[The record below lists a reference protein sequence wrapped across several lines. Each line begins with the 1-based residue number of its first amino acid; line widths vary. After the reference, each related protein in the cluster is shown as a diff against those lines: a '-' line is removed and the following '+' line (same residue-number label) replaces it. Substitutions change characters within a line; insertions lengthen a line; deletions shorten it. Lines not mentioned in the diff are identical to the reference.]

1 MARKCHFYFGMTQHY
16 IIVTQKMSEQSIIA
30 PILIPVIKNRFQLT
44 QFGHI
49 VGNKLEVL
57 QKQLISVDISLNKNK
72 SKNYHPSFIVTLIFE
87 DDVPGY
93 VHNSL
98 MSAHKLLAAIY
109 DLEFDIDSIGGTPKT
124 SFMTITN
131 ARLLDYNYDLNY
143 ASSETAKHVLT
154 FGTDYIS
161 RTTTVIH

>member
-1 MARKCHFYFGMTQHY
+1 M
-16 IIVTQKMSEQSIIA
+16 
-30 PILIPVIKNRFQLT
+30 PVIKNRFQLT
-44 QFGHI
+44 QFGHVI
-49 VGNKLEVL
+49 GNRLEVL
-57 QKQLISVDISLNKNK
+57 RNQLISVDISFIKNK
-72 SKNYHPSFIVTLIFE
+72 SENYHPSFIVTLIFE

-98 MSAHKLLAAIY
+98 MSTHELLAAIY
-109 DLEFDIDSIGGTPKT
+109 DLEFAIGSIDGTPKT

-154 FGTDYIS
+154 FGADYIS
-161 RTTTVIH
+161 RTTTVID

>member
-1 MARKCHFYFGMTQHY
+1 
-16 IIVTQKMSEQSIIA
+16 MSEQSIIA
-30 PILIPVIKNRFQLT
+30 QLLMPVIKNRFQLT

-49 VGNKLEVL
+49 VGNRLEAL
-57 QKQLISVDISLNKNK
+57 QKQLLSVDISLNKNK
-72 SKNYHPSFIVTLIFE
+72 NKKEDCQSPFIVTITFE

-93 VHNSL
+93 THNSL
-98 MSAHKLLAAIY
+98 MDSHKLLAVFH
-109 DLEFDIDSIGGTPKT
+109 DLEFAIDSTGGTPKT

-154 FGTDYIS
+154 FGADYIS
-161 RTTTVIH
+161 RTTTVID